1 MTKTIDNEKT
11 QVCCRYK
18 DSTLI
23 IQMNKGNNYVHVS
36 NVNLLAAPLYMS
48 RFTNNALLGGRV
60 GIRVGIRVRV
70 GTREQ

>member
-23 IQMNKGNNYVHVS
+23 ILMNKGNNYVHVS
-36 NVNLLAAPLYMS
+36 NVNLLAAPTPVHYVV
-48 RFTNNALLGGRV
+48 NLGGRKNPAL
-60 GIRVGIRVRV
+60 
-70 GTREQ
+70 